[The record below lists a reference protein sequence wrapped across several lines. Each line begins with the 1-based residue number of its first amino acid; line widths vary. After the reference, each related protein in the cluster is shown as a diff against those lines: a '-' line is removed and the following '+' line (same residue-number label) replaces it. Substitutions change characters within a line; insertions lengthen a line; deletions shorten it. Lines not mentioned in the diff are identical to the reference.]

1 MVSFNNIQPYW
12 KLPGVSIEVDPSQAG
27 TPVNPKYGLLVG
39 IAKGG
44 TAPFDTPVAVGTQT
58 DANAFFGTGSMLARM
73 FAKWFS
79 LNKSQILFALPIAE
93 PGAGVAATGT
103 ITVTAAATVAGTL
116 ALYIAGQK
124 VTVAIGSADTTAVIA
139 TNINAAINAVTDLPV
154 TSTVATNVVTLTA
167 KFKGLSGNDIRVE
180 TNYRGFYGGEVL
192 PTSLA
197 LTISGSNF
205 LTGGTGTPTFTTGIA
220 NLGDAPYKFVVN
232 PFSDSG
238 TISVWDTEYGF
249 TDSGRWG
256 WIRQSYGQVFS
267 ARRDT
272 YSNLITYGPTNN
284 SAIYHIMAVE
294 NLSPSPVW
302 EWAAQFGAQ
311 AARAFSLDPARPL
324 QTLQLNDV
332 LPAPYAVAGVAARF
346 NKTQLNA
353 LASVGLAIQGTDI
366 DGSGG
371 SGIPIILREQST
383 YQKNVYGMA
392 DNAFE
397 LATTLATLD
406 ELFTRLRQAITN
418 KYPRHKLANNGTRF
432 GPGQAIITPN
442 LAKAELIAQYDA
454 WEFDGLVEN
463 VDAFV
468 ENLIVVRSSVEPNTL
483 EVLLPPDL
491 VNQLR
496 RFNVRAQFRL
506 QFPVAIS

>member
-1 MVSFNNIQPYW
+1 MVSFNNITPYW
-12 KLPGVSIEVDPSQAG
+12 KLPGTSIEVDPSQAG
-27 TPVNPKYGLLVG
+27 TPVNPKAGLLVG

-44 TAPFDTPVAVGTQT
+44 TAPFDAPIAIGTQQ

-73 FAKWFS
+73 FNRWFS
-79 LNKSQILFALPIAE
+79 LNRSQVLYALPIAE
-93 PGAGVAATGT
+93 PAAGVVATGT
-103 ITVTAAATVAGTL
+103 IAVTTAATVAGTL

-124 VTVAIGSADTTAVIA
+124 VSVLIGSADTTGTIA
-139 TNINAAINAVTDLPV
+139 ASINAAINAATDLPV
-154 TSTVATNVVTLTA
+154 TSTVATNTVTITA
-167 KFKGLSGNDIRVE
+167 KWKGTTGNDIRVE
-180 TNYRGFYGGEVL
+180 TNYRGFYGGEFYPAGLVL
-192 PTSLA
+192 TLPGT
-197 LTISGSNF
+197 GF
-205 LTGGTGTPTFTTGIA
+205 LTGGTGTPVFTTGIA
-220 NLGDAPYKFVVN
+220 SLGDAPYKFVVN
-232 PFSDSG
+232 PWSDSG
-238 TISVWDTEYGF
+238 TIQAWDTEYGF

-256 WIRQSYGQVFS
+256 WIRQSYGQIFS

-272 YSNLITYGPTNN
+272 YSNFITYGPTNN
-284 SAIYHIMAVE
+284 SAVYHIMAIE
-294 NLSPSPVW
+294 NTSPSPIW
-302 EWAAQFGAQ
+302 EWATQFGAQ
-311 AARAFSLDPARPL
+311 AARAFTLDPARPL
-324 QTLQLNDV
+324 QTLQLNDC
-332 LPAPYAVAGVAARF
+332 LPAPVQNRF

-353 LASVGLAIQGTDI
+353 IATVGLAIQGTDV
-366 DGSGG
+366 DGVG
-371 SGIPIILREQST
+371 SGIPMILREQST
-383 YQKNVYGMA
+383 YQKNVLGIA

-406 ELFTRLRQAITN
+406 ELFTRLRQAISN

-442 LAKAELIAQYDA
+442 IAKAELVAQYDA

-468 ENLIVVRSSVEPNTL
+468 ANLIVVRSSIEPNTL

-506 QFPVAIS
+506 QFPASIS

>member
-1 MVSFNNIQPYW
+1 MVSFNNITPYW

-27 TPVNPKYGLLVG
+27 TPVNPKAGLLVG

-58 DANAFFGTGSMLARM
+58 DANAFFGAGSMLARM
-73 FAKWFS
+73 FNKWFS
-79 LNKSQILFALPIAE
+79 LNKSQILYALPIAE
-93 PGAGVAATGT
+93 PAAGVAATAP
-103 ITVTAAATVAGTL
+103 IVVTAAPTVAGTL
-116 ALYIAGQK
+116 ALYVAGQK
-124 VTVAIGSADTTAVIA
+124 VSVGIGSADTTATIA

-154 TSTVATNVVTLTA
+154 TSTVATSTVTVTA
-167 KFKGLSGNDIRVE
+167 KFKGLLGNDIRIE
-180 TNYRGFYGGEVL
+180 TNYRGFYGGEAY
-192 PTSLA
+192 PTGLA
-197 LTISGSNF
+197 LTLPGTGF

-220 NLGDAPYKFVVN
+220 SLGDAPYKFVVN
-232 PFSDSG
+232 PWTDSG
-238 TISVWDTEYGF
+238 TIAAWDTEYGF

-294 NLSPSPVW
+294 SASPSPVW
-302 EWAAQFGAQ
+302 EWAAQFGSQ
-311 AARAFSLDPARPL
+311 AARAFTLDPARPL
-324 QTLQLNDV
+324 QTLQLNDC
-332 LPAPYAVAGVAARF
+332 LPAPVASRF

-353 LASVGLAIQGTDI
+353 LGSVGLAIQGTDI

-371 SGIPIILREQST
+371 AGIPMILREQST
-383 YQKNVYGMA
+383 YQKNIYGIA

-406 ELFTRLRQAITN
+406 ELFTRLRQAISN

-442 LAKAELIAQYDA
+442 LAKAELVAQYDA

-468 ENLIVVRSSVEPNTL
+468 ENLIVVRSSIEPNTL

-506 QFPVAIS
+506 QFPAALS